1 MHLIHSKASPFTFL
15 LAGLETPRRGQSRKD
30 SFDGDYLLLL
40 GDCVLKEMGWRV
52 YPHSML

>member
-1 MHLIHSKASPFTFL
+1 MHLIHPKASPFTFL

-30 SFDGDYLLLL
+30 SFDEDYLLLL